1 MEFVNIN
8 TAEKYEGSKFEEKT
22 RITGVG
28 FVTLGQRIRGL
39 LVNNKL
45 DLSGVNSSDDYDDL
59 NQDNSDWK
67 NEKDFPYDE
76 TQDFMD
82 KLDLADKIDT
92 ISERIEDNLS
102 EQVAEQSAKAKREN
116 KESVSENGN
125 ERKATEVDSQ
135 SES

>member
-8 TAEKYEGSKFEEKT
+8 TAKKYEGTRFEEKT

-45 DLSGVNSSDDYDDL
+45 DLSGVNSSEDYDDL
-59 NQDNSDWK
+59 NVEKSDWK
-67 NEKDFPYDE
+67 DEKDFPYDE

>member
-8 TAEKYEGSKFEEKT
+8 TAEKYVGKKFEEKT

-102 EQVAEQSAKAKREN
+102 EQVAEQSAKAKRQN